1 MLFTIIWINLL
12 FCHTAGF
19 SSGSHFYTLS
29 LLSLQMVFSPIQQQ
43 IPESNQIQYI
53 ISIKPMKN
61 ASMAKI
67 PQMWY

>member
-1 MLFTIIWINLL
+1 
-12 FCHTAGF
+12 
-19 SSGSHFYTLS
+19 
-29 LLSLQMVFSPIQQQ
+29 MVFSPIQQQ